1 MIEIRATVESL
12 AQAESLLEAGVDT
25 IYFGEE
31 TFSLRM
37 PASFTRKEQA
47 QLVQL
52 AHDYGKKAIAAVN
65 GLMHPDKMDKLPDY
79 LKYLAEISTD
89 GILAGDAGVIYQ
101 LNHSQLDL
109 PFIYDGET
117 LVTNSR
123 QINFWAKKGAAGA
136 VLAREVP
143 FEEMQVMAENL
154 TIPTEVLVY
163 GATCIHQSKRPLLE
177 NYYQYK
183 GLEESSDKT
192 RGLFLSDP
200 EDSSTHYSIYEDS
213 HGTHIF
219 ASNDVNLIKELP
231 LLAENNYCIWKL
243 DGLFTLGD
251 NFVEIVKIFVEAK
264 KCLESHSWSGELA
277 AAFDKT
283 IHALHPKNRGLG
295 QGFFYVKPDEI
306 K

>member
-12 AQAESLLEAGVDT
+12 TQAESLLDAGVDT

-52 AHDYGKKAIAAVN
+52 AHGYGKKAIAAVN
-65 GLMHPDKMDKLPDY
+65 GLMHPDKMGKLPDY
-79 LKYLAEISTD
+79 LQYLAEIGAD
-89 GILAGDAGVIYQ
+89 GILAGDAGVMYQ

-183 GLEESSDKT
+183 GLEESIDKT

-243 DGLFTLGD
+243 DGLFTSGD
-251 NFVEIVKIFVEAK
+251 NFVEIAKIFVEAK

-283 IHALHPKNRGLG
+283 IYALHPKNRGLD